1 MIEQCIYKLFL
12 KNILI
17 DLSWI
22 ASFLCLMLL
31 FGQAE
36 NCISPNRVNLVMQFL
51 NNDEV
56 LMRLVSST
64 GTAVSVTVTVVA
76 LRSLNSKSSLNT
88 TTSTLNHG

>member
-1 MIEQCIYKLFL
+1 
-12 KNILI
+12 
-17 DLSWI
+17 
-22 ASFLCLMLL
+22 MLL

-36 NCISPNRVNLVMQFL
+36 NYISPNRVNLVMQFL

-64 GTAVSVTVTVVA
+64 GTAISVTVTVVA
-76 LRSLNSKSSLNT
+76 LRSLNNKSSLNT